1 MFYGE
6 YIHFTVYTLSRGTE
20 TGNRD
25 GGESRKQDK
34 KIIWETV
41 AMNNIHESAKLASK
55 FLKSLANENR
65 LVILCALAE
74 GEKNVGELEE
84 ILGVRQ
90 PTLSQQLARLRA
102 DDMVSTRRESKQIYY
117 KLSNEDAE
125 LVLGLIFELFC
136 TGGSAEME
144 PKSTKKSAKK
154 SASEADVEAA

>member
-1 MFYGE
+1 M
-6 YIHFTVYTLSRGTE
+6 LSQGTE

-25 GGESRKQDK
+25 GGEARKQDK
-34 KIIWETV
+34 KAIGGTV
-41 AMNNIHESAKLASK
+41 AMKNVHENSKRASK
-55 FLKSLANENR
+55 FLKSLANETR
-65 LVILCALAE
+65 LVILFALAE

-117 KLSNEDAE
+117 RLSNEDAE

-136 TGGSAEME
+136 TGGSAGME
-144 PKSTKKSAKK
+144 PKSAREPAGETEEKPS
-154 SASEADVEAA
+154 SETDVEAA